1 MESTAWRRFGLPRGQ
16 LVSGC
21 GLLTV
26 DSLSG
31 VLVYGRNPENAAL
44 QNRAEGAQQT
54 LNNPI
59 DHGAFFP
66 LLQS

>member
-16 LVSGC
+16 LDSGC

-31 VLVYGRNPENAAL
+31 LLVYGRNPENAAL
-44 QNRAEGAQQT
+44 QNRAEGA
-54 LNNPI
+54 
-59 DHGAFFP
+59 
-66 LLQS
+66 